1 MDLTYF
7 ANEIKRSVSMLEM
20 LAAYGFETDR
30 KGFTCCPFHHEKTAS
45 FKAYP
50 GDRGYHCF
58 GCGESGDVIT
68 FVKRYF
74 NLNFIDTLKKINED
88 FRLGLPIGER
98 LTQAKRQQI
107 DAEIFRR
114 RKAQEAKKKERQ
126 SLQDKYNAALDKFIK
141 LDKQREH
148 YAPTTKFEVLHPKFI
163 EAIINIEHAKFEL
176 ECAELE
182 VWAYDKRNAS

>member
-7 ANEIKRSVSMLEM
+7 ANEIKRSVSMPEL

-88 FRLGLPIGER
+88 FRLGLPIGEK
-98 LTQAKRQQI
+98 LTKTKREQI

-126 SLQDKYNAALDKFIK
+126 SLQDDYYKLLDEYVR
-141 LDKQREH
+141 LEKQRKEH
-148 YAPTTKFEVLHPKFI
+148 APKAISEVLHPDFV
-163 EAIINIEHAKFEL
+163 EAIMDLDRVSFL
-176 ECAELE
+176 LDCAEMELIE
-182 VWAYDKRNAS
+182 YDNRNAS